1 MDMKFTQEQF
11 QLLME
16 MAYITNRTVGTKK
29 QDHLSDYE
37 DLTQYILSYAKDF
50 GLENL
55 VSYDEESKKYVTTED
70 FTIQLNR
77 KTRTPEEE
85 VFLDQLASRLGSR
98 DALEEADREDK
109 LDKVIEQKIHYH
121 SEYLKEF
128 KTFKTDRLYVVTSED
143 VDMD

>member
-16 MAYITNRTVGTKK
+16 MTYITNRTVEAKK
-29 QDHLSDYE
+29 HDHLSNYE

-55 VSYDEESKKYVTTED
+55 VSYDEESRKYVLTDD
-70 FTIQLNR
+70 FETQLKKKIQ
-77 KTRTPEEE
+77 TPEED
-85 VFLDQLASRLGSR
+85 VFLDHLASRLGSR

-109 LDKVIEQKIHYH
+109 LGKVIEQKIHYH

-128 KTFKTDRLYVVTSED
+128 KTFQTDRLYVVTEED
-143 VDMD
+143 IDMD

>member
-1 MDMKFTQEQF
+1 MKFTQEQF

-29 QDHLSDYE
+29 YDHLSNYK

-55 VSYDEESKKYVTTED
+55 VTYDEESKQYVPTED
-70 FTIQLNR
+70 FEIQLNR

-143 VDMD
+143 VEMD